1 MSKERILTHG
11 SLFSGIGG
19 FDLAAEWAGFQNI
32 FHADNN
38 DFCRQVL
45 EHQFPNSDSYADI
58 TTTDFS
64 KYRNRITVLTGGF
77 PCQPFSLAGKRK
89 GAADDRYL
97 WPAMLDIIRQVRP
110 TWIIG
115 ENVIGIAS
123 MVLPGT
129 VTKVE
134 DETTYQE
141 EDHRVMKPKNS
152 DSSSTAFVKILS
164 KRDIPSNRLLFRLAA
179 SVRPTNETGCGS
191 LHDLMKQELLP
202 TPVASDATMGA
213 VIGKEDT
220 FRITST
226 GMPRKVNRNG
236 QDGSV
241 GLARLVKLWDLLPTP
256 TATDATRGGETVTG
270 KSKQRANGLIFSAT
284 LSDLTVSG
292 LLPTPVAS
300 DRNGGSTRTDP
311 ARQFSCALQDYV
323 HGVAQQKDQSLIGR
337 SSQLN
342 PRFTLEMMG
351 FPANWLDYPYH
362 IKSGEPKP

>member
-1 MSKERILTHG
+1 MQTSQPPT
-11 SLFSGIGG
+11 
-19 FDLAAEWAGFQNI
+19 FQNTEI
-32 FHADNN
+32 GSPYSP
-38 DFCRQVL
+38 
-45 EHQFPNSDSYADI
+45 E
-58 TTTDFS
+58 
-64 KYRNRITVLTGGF
+64 GF
-77 PCQPFSLAGKRK
+77 PASPSPWQESERERQMTVISGRQCLTSFDRSDRLGLLVKMLLESPRWYSPVRSLKWKTKPLYSLR
-89 GAADDRYL
+89 
-97 WPAMLDIIRQVRP
+97 II
-110 TWIIG
+110 
-115 ENVIGIAS
+115 ES
-123 MVLPGT
+123 S
-129 VTKVE
+129 
-134 DETTYQE
+134 
-141 EDHRVMKPKNS
+141 KPKNS
-152 DSSSTAFVKILS
+152 DSSSTASAKILS

-179 SVRPTNETGCGS
+179 SARPTNETECGS
-191 LHDLMKQELLP
+191 LHDLMKRELLP

>member
-1 MSKERILTHG
+1 MQTSQPPT
-11 SLFSGIGG
+11 
-19 FDLAAEWAGFQNI
+19 FQNTEI
-32 FHADNN
+32 ESPYSPEGFLASLSPWQVSERE
-38 DFCRQVL
+38 RQ
-45 EHQFPNSDSYADI
+45 
-58 TTTDFS
+58 
-64 KYRNRITVLTGGF
+64 
-77 PCQPFSLAGKRK
+77 
-89 GAADDRYL
+89 
-97 WPAMLDIIRQVRP
+97 M
-110 TWIIG
+110 
-115 ENVIGIAS
+115 
-123 MVLPGT
+123 T
-129 VTKVE
+129 VTSGRQCLTSFDRSGRLGLLVKMLLESPRWYSPVRSLKWKMKPLIKKRIIE
-134 DETTYQE
+134 SS
-141 EDHRVMKPKNS
+141 KPKNS